1 MFVWAAIGVAGP
13 GWWWGRGCWE
23 CVEEDYPCLSLSY
36 WTWSGILDMVWHT
49 GHTHNGC
56 IQVFPCVIAHLET
69 IIREAVIPRLAVLA
83 FPSEMG
89 SVNKL

>member
-1 MFVWAAIGVAGP
+1 MLRKITHV
-13 GWWWGRGCWE
+13 C
-23 CVEEDYPCLSLSY
+23 PCLTGHGLAY
-36 WTWSGILDMVWHT
+36 WT
-49 GHTHNGC
+49 HTHNGG

-69 IIREAVIPRLAVLA
+69 IIRGAVIPRLAVLA